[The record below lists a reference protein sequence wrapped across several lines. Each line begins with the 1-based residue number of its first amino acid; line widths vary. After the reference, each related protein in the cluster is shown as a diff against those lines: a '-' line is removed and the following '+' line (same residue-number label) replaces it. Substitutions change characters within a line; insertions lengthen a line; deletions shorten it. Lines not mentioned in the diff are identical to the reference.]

1 RAGRLPG
8 RALSHGPA
16 VVGHPRARQ
25 ARHPQPERAH
35 RAGTRRAARL
45 GPDLPAAV
53 RGRKAGRTV
62 TASDTRPSSAAA
74 NPAEAQARYRPLIL
88 DENVPDDLAVLAR
101 LRATP
106 TVAIRDLRDAIRAAL
121 AKLCEPP
128 IDPGD
133 LADERWVYYPWRRTL
148 LGLPGAR
155 RRRRGLGRPRPRR
168 RLTGAAALRPA
179 RRRVRRARPR
189 PRAPAAPA
197 HGHHR
202 SRPVRPRALRPRAG
216 RPALPRPARRAR
228 PGGPARA

>member
-1 RAGRLPG
+1 GGLGGPLGRASRRAGRRGRAVRRARRLAARRPLELRHLRRARHRALPLQRRPRRRGGRAGRLPG

-106 TVAIRDLRDAIRAAL
+106 TVAIRDLRDAIRAEL

-148 LGLPGAR
+148 LG
-155 RRRRGLGRPRPRR
+155 
-168 RLTGAAALRPA
+168 
-179 RRRVRRARPR
+179 
-189 PRAPAAPA
+189 
-197 HGHHR
+197 
-202 SRPVRPRALRPRAG
+202 
-216 RPALPRPARRAR
+216 
-228 PGGPARA
+228 